1 MSLSLSFSWLLTGGR
16 SDNSNNV
23 RMRPTLPDT
32 IRYQPNTA
40 DKRDMVVVGV
50 VADEF
55 AAVFVVVV
63 VIVAADWWS

>member
-1 MSLSLSFSWLLTGGR
+1 MRQTLT
-16 SDNSNNV
+16 
-23 RMRPTLPDT
+23 DT

-50 VADEF
+50 VAGGV
-55 AAVFVVVV
+55 AAVFVVGV